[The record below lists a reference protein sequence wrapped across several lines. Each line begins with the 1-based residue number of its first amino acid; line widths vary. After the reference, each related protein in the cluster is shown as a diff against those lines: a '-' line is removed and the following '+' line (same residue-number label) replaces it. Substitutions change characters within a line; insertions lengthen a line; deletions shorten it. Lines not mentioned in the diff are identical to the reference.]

1 MIYALTLVLMAVGL
15 YGVLVKRNLVRI
27 ILGLMILEGG
37 VHLFLVLLGY
47 RPGGRPPILA
57 SPSELPGFATSA
69 VDPLVQALVLTA
81 IVIDVGI
88 LALLVALVL
97 KLWERYQ
104 TFDITEIRRLRG

>member
-1 MIYALTLVLMAVGL
+1 MIYALTLVLVAVGL

-27 ILGLMILEGG
+27 IVGLMILEGG
-37 VHLFLVLLGY
+37 VHLFFVLLGF

-57 SPSELPGFATSA
+57 GPSELPAFAGTA
-69 VDPLVQALVLTA
+69 VDPLVQAVVLTA
-81 IVIDVGI
+81 IVIDVGV

-97 KLWERYQ
+97 KLWERYG